1 MGWWLLVASITNSLS
16 KQQAAKTNQA
26 QSTIQPVTATLVPAP
41 VVTDVKVQAQ
51 QKADKTL
58 QDMVSKGFLN
68 IEGNDY
74 VFTFKLENQQIT
86 VNGQLFNPDMLP

>member
-1 MGWWLLVASITNSLS
+1 MIHFRLD
-16 KQQAAKTNQA
+16 QE
-26 QSTIQPVTATLVPAP
+26 ATLW
-41 VVTDVKVQAQ
+41 VTRR
-51 QKADKTL
+51 
-58 QDMVSKGFLN
+58 LN